1 MWKNKTKT
9 KTSDD
14 TEGLEAW
21 SQVTLG
27 FTLGLLYYEGDSI
40 YTEV

>member
-1 MWKNKTKT
+1 MECEKNKNKNIRWHW
-9 KTSDD
+9 
-14 TEGLEAW
+14 GLEAW
-21 SQVTLG
+21 RQVTLG